1 MRRMRSLPK
10 RALMGVGL
18 AAALCCGQPAAAQDL
33 ADFDYENLS
42 LRGVG
47 FEWGYLYPSRVEETQ
62 SYGMRID
69 LGYLGPGLRIVPSV
83 TYWSSPFKD
92 SEVAKLERS
101 LEGLISEQ
109 IDGPPIPV
117 DLGQITWTDVAV
129 GVDAQV
135 VWRVPFGIL
144 THAGLGGSIHIL
156 NGDGAAINGTFVE
169 DLLDSV
175 TPGGNLHLG
184 LEYPLHER
192 LRLQG
197 QGRYEVLGDLRY
209 FQIRVGAQ
217 LMIGDPHPG
226 EVGSP

>member
-1 MRRMRSLPK
+1 MRKLE
-10 RALMGVGL
+10 ALSRTALVSATL
-18 AAALCCGQPAAAQDL
+18 AAMMSVPAAAQEL

-42 LRGVG
+42 FRGIG
-47 FEWGYLYPSRVEETQ
+47 AEWGYLYPSRVEETQ
-62 SYGMRID
+62 SYSLRMD

-83 TYWSSPFKD
+83 TYWSSPLKD
-92 SEVAKLERS
+92 SEVAELEES
-101 LEGLISEQ
+101 VEALIADQ
-109 IDGPPIPV
+109 IDGPALPI
-117 DLGQITWTDVAV
+117 DLGQITWSDIAV
-129 GVDAQV
+129 SVDAQV

-144 THAGLGGSIHIL
+144 TYAGLGGGIHIL

-197 QGRYEVLGDLRY
+197 QGRYEVLGDLQY
-209 FQIRVGAQ
+209 FQVRLGAQ
-217 LMIGDPHPG
+217 IMIGAAHPD
-226 EVGSP
+226 EVGNG